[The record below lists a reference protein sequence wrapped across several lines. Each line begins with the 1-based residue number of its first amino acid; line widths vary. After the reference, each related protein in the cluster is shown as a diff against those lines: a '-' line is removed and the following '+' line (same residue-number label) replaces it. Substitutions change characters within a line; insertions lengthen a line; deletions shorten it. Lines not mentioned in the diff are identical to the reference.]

1 MESNRPIRV
10 AHIIGKLNAAGVES
24 VVNNYYKFID
34 HNKYQF
40 DFIIDSDGQCMPKQE
55 LIDSG
60 AKYYIIPPYQNLIKH
75 IIVLTMLLK
84 KNNYKIV
91 HSSMNTLAP
100 ISLFCAWLAG
110 VPVRINH
117 NHSTSSKGEHLRN
130 IIKYLLRPFAK
141 CFATNYAA
149 CSYAAAIWLF
159 GSKTVDLDKVKIVN
173 NAIDIRTFRFD
184 ENVRLLIR
192 NELNLNNKFVIGH
205 VGRFEHVKNHDFII
219 DLFKEFN
226 ANDKDSILL
235 LVGIGSL
242 MDKIKNKVRTLG
254 LDNNVIFLGVR
265 DDVPMLY
272 QAMDAF
278 VLPSYSEGLGMV
290 GIEAQAAGLPCVF
303 SDQIPIEA
311 VVVHEN
317 ILRLPLSQ
325 IQNWKESLFKF
336 KNVRRCDTSKELSQA
351 GFNIEKE
358 AKNLED
364 YYDRLINDL

>member
-34 HNKYQF
+34 HSKYQF
-40 DFIIDSDGQCMPKQE
+40 DFIIDSDGQCSPKQE
-55 LIDSG
+55 LINLG
-60 AKYYIIPPYQNLIKH
+60 ARYYIIPPYQNLIKH
-75 IIVLTMLLK
+75 IIVLTRLLK
-84 KNNYKIV
+84 MNNYQIV

-110 VPVRINH
+110 VPIRINH
-117 NHSTSSKGEHLRN
+117 NHSTSSKGEHFRN

-149 CSYAAAIWLF
+149 CSYAAAKWLF
-159 GSKTVDLDKVKIVN
+159 GREAVDLDQVKIIN
-173 NAIDIRTFRFD
+173 NAIDINTFRFD
-184 ENVRLLIR
+184 KNVRLLIR
-192 NELNLNNKFVIGH
+192 KELNLNNKFVIGH
-205 VGRFEHVKNHDFII
+205 VGRFEHVKNHEFII

-226 ANDKDSILL
+226 DYEKDSVLV

-242 MDKIKNKVRTLG
+242 METIKNKVRILG
-254 LDNNVIFLGVR
+254 LDNNVVFLGVR
-265 DDVPMLY
+265 DDISMLY

-290 GIEAQAAGLPCVF
+290 GIEAQSAGLPCIF

-311 VVVHEN
+311 VVVDEN
-317 ILRLPLSQ
+317 VLILTLDQ
-325 IQNWKESLFKF
+325 IQNWKESLLKF
-336 KNVRRCDTSKELSQA
+336 KNIRRRDTSIELSNA

-358 AKNLED
+358 AKKLED
-364 YYDRLINDL
+364 YYDKLINAL